1 MTTAGRISVQALGWP
16 ADEPSLPATRD
27 EAGSTHLAV
36 PAGAAA
42 LRHALDLPGQG
53 LVHQVGQGLL
63 AEQAGPELHGER
75 VCSRTGEKLT
85 GSSESCR

>member
-1 MTTAGRISVQALGWP
+1 MLWMASRRALSPDHPRRG
-16 ADEPSLPATRD
+16 A

-63 AEQAGPELHGER
+63 AEQAGPELRGER
-75 VCSRTGEKLT
+75 VCSRTGEKLM
-85 GSSESCR
+85 GSSESCS